1 MNNARLRQ
9 QATEQQP
16 FRVVQRP
23 NPYGEEYPVQGTD
36 WFTIVISI
44 AVSIVFL
51 VLITS
56 VTQ

>member
-23 NPYGEEYPVQGTD
+23 NHYGEEYPVYNHD
-36 WFTIVISI
+36 WFSIGISI
-44 AVSIVFL
+44 GIVVAIITW
-51 VLITS
+51 VLIW
-56 VTQ
+56 